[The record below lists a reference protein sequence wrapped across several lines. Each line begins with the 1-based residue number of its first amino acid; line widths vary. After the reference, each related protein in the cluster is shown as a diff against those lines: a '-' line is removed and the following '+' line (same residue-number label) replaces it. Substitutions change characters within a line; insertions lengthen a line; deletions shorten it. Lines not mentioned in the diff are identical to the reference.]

1 MRKRH
6 ASQYA
11 NFGSLPDILIAF
23 LIGFLV
29 KDDCILSVSSFLDY
43 FLIISETIYSV

>member
-11 NFGSLPDILIAF
+11 NFGSLLSIAVDAGGSF
-23 LIGFLV
+23 SPPV
-29 KDDCILSVSSFLDY
+29 KDQDFIPAQHKEMLKCIAELA
-43 FLIISETIYSV
+43 